1 MPQWAIE
8 AVGQVQALVH
18 EQLGLLGLSR
28 DREHVLADILQSR
41 RAGAGFGRGIELLIG
56 GLIVLVNGDLGV
68 QRGRC
73 QTQHECS
80 EAQRAVAHIRSPFG
94 LRN

>member
-1 MPQWAIE
+1 MIE
-8 AVGQVQALVH
+8 AISQVQALVH

-28 DREHVLADILQSR
+28 DREYMLPDVLEPR
-41 RAGAGFGRGIELLIG
+41 RAGAGLGGRIELLIG
-56 GLIVLVNGDLGV
+56 GLIVFVDGDLGV

-80 EAQRAVAHIRSPFG
+80 EAQRAVAHIRSPWGFG
-94 LRN
+94 N